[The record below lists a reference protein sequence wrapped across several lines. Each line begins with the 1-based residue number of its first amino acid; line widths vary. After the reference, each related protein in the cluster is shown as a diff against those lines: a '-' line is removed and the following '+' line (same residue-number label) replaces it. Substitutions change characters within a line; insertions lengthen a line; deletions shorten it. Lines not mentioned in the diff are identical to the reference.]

1 MNPII
6 TEDNTMSFED
16 WKEKHFTSDQQQN
29 YYIVPLN
36 NGQIVAAWERQT
48 NKTLKLICKERGL
61 KKYSKLK
68 KEELL
73 LMLYLDFQKNK

>member
-1 MNPII
+1 MNPVI

-16 WKEKHFTSDQQQN
+16 WKEEWCVTSATAE
-29 YYIVPLN
+29 YITPMN
-36 NGQIVAAWERQT
+36 NGRIQSYWGRQT
-48 NKTLKLICKERGL
+48 NKTLRQVCKKRGL

-73 LMLYLDFQKNK
+73 LMLYLDEQKNK